1 MRKLDLALLL
11 MAFSTLVAA
20 DVTVKE
26 PWARGTVVG
35 QTASGAFMEL
45 TASENAAL
53 LEASSPVAGVVEV
66 HEMSLDN
73 GVMKMRAVPRLDLP
87 AGKPVTLRPGGYHI
101 MLMDLKKQL
110 KKGESV
116 PLTLRIEG
124 KDKKLSTIE
133 VKAEVR
139 ELTAPPMLDHKH

>member
-1 MRKLDLALLL
+1 
-11 MAFSTLVAA
+11 MAFSALAAA

-26 PWARGTVVG
+26 PWVRSTVVG

-45 TASENAAL
+45 TSSESATL
-53 LEASSPVAGVVEV
+53 LEATSPVAGVVEV

-110 KKGESV
+110 KKGDSL
-116 PLTLRIEG
+116 PLKLKIEG
-124 KDKKLSTIE
+124 KDKKVSTID

-139 ELTAPPMLDHKH
+139 DLTEPPMLHEHKH

>member
-1 MRKLDLALLL
+1 
-11 MAFSTLVAA
+11 
-20 DVTVKE
+20 
-26 PWARGTVVG
+26 
-35 QTASGAFMEL
+35 MEL

-139 ELTAPPMLDHKH
+139 ELTAPPMLEHKH

>member
-1 MRKLDLALLL
+1 MRKLDLVLLL
-11 MAFSTLVAA
+11 MAFSTLAVAG
-20 DVTVKE
+20 VTVKE

-87 AGKPVTLRPGGYHI
+87 AGKPVTLKPGGYHI

-116 PLTLRIEG
+116 PLTLKIEG
-124 KDKKLSTIE
+124 KDKKVSSIE

-139 ELTAPPMLDHKH
+139 ELTAPPMLEHKH

>member
-11 MAFSTLVAA
+11 MAFSTLAAA
-20 DVTVKE
+20 DVAVRE

-45 TASENAAL
+45 TASESAAL
-53 LEASSPVAGVVEV
+53 LEVSSPIAGVVEV

-87 AGKPVTLRPGGYHI
+87 AGKSVTLRPGGYHI

-116 PLTLRIEG
+116 PLTLKIEG
-124 KDKKLSTIE
+124 KDKKVSSIE

-139 ELTAPPMLDHKH
+139 ELTTPPMLEHKH

>member
-11 MAFSTLVAA
+11 MAFSTLAA
-20 DVTVKE
+20 AGVTVKE